1 MSSSTPPVPSRCLR
15 SERNFVTAMWEVY
28 VARQIKLYTNTT
40 HDNLPEERAGPE
52 DFPEDGLHRPAAQ
65 AQGASGEPPR
75 EAYPQ
80 EGDPPY
86 IPLSSRQHEILQ
98 YIIEGHQN
106 KTIADLLGIELVTFK
121 MHIGMLFKKLGVTNR
136 TMAAVRGVELLSDAD
151 GAETRHYGRRHRGP
165 KLRPSASDY
174 SLPAR
179 VRAALRDSS

>member
-1 MSSSTPPVPSRCLR
+1 MNSTPPVPSRRLR

-40 HDNLPEERAGPE
+40 HETLPDERAGPG
-52 DFPEDGLHRPAAQ
+52 DYPEDALRRPAARV
-65 AQGASGEPPR
+65 QGAVGDNPR
-75 EAYPQ
+75 PAYPQ

-106 KTIADLLGIELVTFK
+106 KTIADLLGIELVTVK

-136 TMAAVRGVELLSDAD
+136 TMAAVRGVELLSDAE
-151 GAETRHYGRRHRGP
+151 GAGLRHYGRRHRGP

-174 SLPAR
+174 TLPAR
-179 VRAALRDSS
+179 VRAAMRDPS